1 MLQTPLLHLGEI
13 GQVRPMAGGPFNA
26 KYRRQLRERRAEV
39 HDLMLAGYTLSQIER
54 LFHER
59 GLSQGQARRDYYEI
73 SEGWSK
79 QTEGELQHSRAQAI
93 QRIRM
98 DLARMRSAKEQAAST
113 KKGKKKQVLAELEQ
127 ATWKDIT
134 SHEMLLAR
142 IEGTLRPVEIKVD
155 VRASSRRALIE
166 TINAMSPEEMDSLVA
181 EQKLLEAKLKG

>member
-1 MLQTPLLHLGEI
+1 
-13 GQVRPMAGGPFNA
+13 
-26 KYRRQLRERRAEV
+26 
-39 HDLMLAGYTLSQIER
+39 
-54 LFHER
+54 
-59 GLSQGQARRDYYEI
+59 
-73 SEGWSK
+73 
-79 QTEGELQHSRAQAI
+79 
-93 QRIRM
+93 
-98 DLARMRSAKEQAAST
+98 MRSAKEQAAST
-113 KKGKKKQVLAELEQ
+113 KKGKTKQVLAELEQ